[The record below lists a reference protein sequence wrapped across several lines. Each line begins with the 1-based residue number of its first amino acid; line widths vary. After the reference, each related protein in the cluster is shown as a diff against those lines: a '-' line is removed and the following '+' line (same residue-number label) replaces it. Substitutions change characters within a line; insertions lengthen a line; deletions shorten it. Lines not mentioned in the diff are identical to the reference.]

1 MTGIEESG
9 IEEPGLREIEKL
21 DIPGE
26 CKIPASGNP
35 GDPRAQAPAKLRGHE
50 PGELRAQQS

>member
-9 IEEPGLREIEKL
+9 IEEPGLRETEKL
-21 DIPGE
+21 DISGE
-26 CKIPASGNP
+26 CIPASGNP
-35 GDPRAQAPAKLRGHE
+35 GDSRAQAPAKLRGHE